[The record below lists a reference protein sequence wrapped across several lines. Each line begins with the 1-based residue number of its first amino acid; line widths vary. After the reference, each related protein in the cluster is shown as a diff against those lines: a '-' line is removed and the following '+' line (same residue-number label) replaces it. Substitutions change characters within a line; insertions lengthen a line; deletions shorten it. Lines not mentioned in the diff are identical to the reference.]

1 MNAKPDFSALG
12 AERSFLGALLNSPHG
27 FWQVQ
32 DRLRSDQFAAPI
44 HREIFSVV
52 RDLSFAGQSVGFQT
66 VSNRLPEEY
75 GEGESTPAYLSALIH
90 NASGLS
96 AGDFAEQIAEA
107 AGRRELLRI
116 GEALIKAAKTSDR
129 SALDHAGE
137 AEVALLEMMSATA
150 PKRPMAIGDLAKAVR
165 KDATLA
171 QRTDIMPGF
180 DTGLPSLDEILGL
193 IMPGDFGA
201 VISSQG
207 DGKTSLATQIGIRA
221 AARQPVL
228 MVQLEMPGEQIAARE
243 MGRRAGL
250 SVREIHEG
258 AFSFDGASALQ
269 EAEDSMAGV
278 RFHVLDEPRLTMKQI
293 RSKAIAHKRT
303 VGLGMLIIDHF
314 RLIKSDSKSF
324 KDRFERQAEIS
335 GEIKALAKELA
346 IPVIALV
353 QRTRTAQR
361 RDDPTPHIDDADA
374 PAIEQDCD
382 WACGLWRRGTWL
394 ARNKPNERDGEEM
407 DKYWAELR
415 REEHKAH
422 VIVLKRRRGKA
433 GGSTELG
440 WIGETTSF
448 CEVADLG
455 KNGPG
460 SVF

>member
-52 RDLSFAGQSVGFQT
+52 CDLSFAGQSVGFQT

-137 AEVALLEMMSATA
+137 AETALLEMMSATA
-150 PKRPMAIGDLAKAVR
+150 AKRPRAIGDLAKVVR
-165 KDATLA
+165 KSAIEA
-171 QRTDIMPGF
+171 KQSDIMPGF

-201 VISSQG
+201 ILAAQG
-207 DGKTSLATQIGIRA
+207 EGKTAFMTQIGVRA
-221 AARQPVL
+221 AHRRPVL
-228 MVQLEMPGEQIAARE
+228 MFQLEMPGEAIAARE
-243 MGRRAGL
+243 LGREAGL

-258 AFSFDGASALQ
+258 AFSFDGMAAL
-269 EAEDSMAGV
+269 EAAEATLGPIPFYIHDQ
-278 RFHVLDEPRLTMKQI
+278 PRMTMKQI
-293 RSKAIAHKRT
+293 RSVSIAMKRT
-303 VGLGMLIIDHF
+303 SGLGMVIIDHF

-335 GEIKALAKELA
+335 GECKALAKELE
-346 IPVIALV
+346 IPVMALV

-361 RDDPTPHIDDADA
+361 RDDPTPHVDDADA
-374 PAIEQDCD
+374 PAIEQDAD
-382 WACGLWRRGTWL
+382 FIVGLWRKATWL
-394 ARNKPNERDGEEM
+394 ARNKPNQHDGEKM
-407 DKYWAELR
+407 DKWLADIR
-415 REEHKAH
+415 RAKNTAD
-422 VIVLKRRRGKA
+422 VIVLKRRRGPA
-433 GGSTELG
+433 GETRELG
-440 WIGETTSF
+440 WIGATTSF
-448 CEVADLG
+448 CEIADLG